1 MKGVRQKHE
10 VHRAINQRR
19 DIVGIAFNKGAVRLP
34 ILGEPEARGFK
45 ELPID
50 IDGGDVT
57 GDLRNLVREPAV
69 AGT

>member
-19 DIVGIAFNKGAVRLP
+19 DIVGIALDKGAVRLP

-45 ELPID
+45 QPPIN

-57 GDLRNLVREPAV
+57 GDLGNLQREPAV